1 MANDWLTPIHLD
13 QKRWEQ
19 YETAQDKLGIFLRVK
34 KFRTALIDNKWVE
47 NISNRIFNQTLAN
60 DRHTKQKTTD

>member
-34 KFRTALIDNKWVE
+34 KFRTALIDNK
-47 NISNRIFNQTLAN
+47 
-60 DRHTKQKTTD
+60 